1 MGFHTFD
8 PDKAAKLE
16 DPGRYRYVSRDE
28 LVAEL
33 DLSGDETVADL
44 GSGTGFY
51 TDDVASFGD
60 EMGVSVYAV
69 DMQAEMHDHYREKG
83 VPENVALVTAAID
96 DLPFEDDELDAAF
109 STMTFHEFAGAD
121 ALAEVA
127 RVLRP
132 GGRLV
137 VADWSANGRGE
148 DGPSVD
154 ERYDEEK
161 ASELL
166 TAAGFEVEFGKER
179 PETFVSVATN

>member
-1 MGFHTFD
+1 
-8 PDKAAKLE
+8 
-16 DPGRYRYVSRDE
+16 
-28 LVAEL
+28 
-33 DLSGDETVADL
+33 
-44 GSGTGFY
+44 
-51 TDDVASFGD
+51 
-60 EMGVSVYAV
+60 
-69 DMQAEMHDHYREKG
+69 
-83 VPENVALVTAAID
+83 
-96 DLPFEDDELDAAF
+96 
-109 STMTFHEFAGAD
+109 MTFHEFAGAD
-121 ALAEVA
+121 ALGEVA

-166 TAAGFEVEFGKER
+166 TTAGFEVEFGKER